1 MILPGTDPQ
10 AILEAPRCIRAGG
23 LVGFPTETVYGLGA
37 DASSD
42 DAVAGIFAAKGRPAD
57 HPLSV
62 HVADASQVNDY
73 ASSVPPFAARLMK
86 AFWPGPLTVILP
98 RRPAAGHGRPGVRGS
113 AVLRCPGHRSLP
125 WPRRAGA
132 AG

>member
-10 AILEAPRCIRAGG
+10 AIDNAARRIQSGG

-42 DAVAGIFAAKGRPAD
+42 TAVAGIFAAKGRPAN
-57 HPLSV
+57 HPLIV

-73 ASSVPPFAARLMK
+73 ASSVPPFAARLMQ

-98 RRPAAGHGRPGVRGS
+98 RRDGVADKTPS
-113 AVLRCPGHRSLP
+113 ACVARRIRWR
-125 WPRRAGA
+125 WPF
-132 AG
+132 